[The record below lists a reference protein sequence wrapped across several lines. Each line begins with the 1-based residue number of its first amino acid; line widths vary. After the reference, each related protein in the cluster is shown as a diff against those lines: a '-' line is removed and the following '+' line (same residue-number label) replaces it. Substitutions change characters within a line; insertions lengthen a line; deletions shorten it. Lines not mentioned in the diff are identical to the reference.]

1 MEQCRPQGKGGGR
14 RLDGGIAVVTGSASG
29 IGSASAQLFAA
40 EGAHVV
46 GLDRDAE
53 GNERVIDRLKG
64 AGGSGESLV
73 LDLADHVAVQAT
85 GDALRTRYPRIDLL
99 FNNAGLVVFQPA
111 AEASDELWDEVIDAN
126 LRGAFMLTKE
136 LLPSLRAAPAG
147 AVVNNASID
156 GLFGHPRAPVYSI
169 AKAGM
174 VAMTRSLAYELGA
187 EGIRVNCIA
196 SGGIATP
203 MLDAVPEEVREDAKR
218 QIALRR
224 LGEPEEVAR
233 VALFLASEEASYVT
247 GATLSVDGGRTAI
260 TAAVLGPPDAW

>member
-1 MEQCRPQGKGGGR
+1 
-14 RLDGGIAVVTGSASG
+14 VVTGSASG
-29 IGSASAQLFAA
+29 IGLASALLFAA

-46 GLDRDAE
+46 ALDRDAA
-53 GNERVIDRLKG
+53 GNERCAERLRD
-64 AGGSGESLV
+64 ASGGGEAQV
-73 LDLADHVAVQAT
+73 LDLADHDAVAAT
-85 GDALRTRYPRIDLL
+85 AAQIRERHPRVDLL

-111 AEASDELWDEVIDAN
+111 AEATDGLWDEVVDAN
-126 LRGAFMLTKE
+126 LRGAFMLTKG
-136 LLPSLRAAPAG
+136 LLPSLRGAPAG

-156 GLFGHPRAPVYSI
+156 GLFGHPLAPVYSI

-174 VAMTRSLAYELGA
+174 VAMTRALAHELGA
-187 EGIRVNCIA
+187 DGVRVNCIA

-203 MLDAVPEEVREDAKR
+203 MIEAVPETVREDAKR

-247 GATLSVDGGRTAI
+247 GATLTVDGGRTAI
-260 TAAVLGPPDAW
+260 TAAVLGPADAWQ

>member
-1 MEQCRPQGKGGGR
+1 MQLGR
-14 RLDGGIAVVTGSASG
+14 RETEEGRRRLEGRTAIVTGSASG
-29 IGSASAQLFAA
+29 IGAASALLFAA

-46 GLDRDAE
+46 GLDRDAG
-53 GNERVIDRLKG
+53 GNGRVIDQLHA
-64 AGGSGESLV
+64 AGGSGEALV
-73 LDLADHVAVQAT
+73 LDLSDHAAVAAT
-85 GDALRTRYPRIDLL
+85 AAAIRTRHPRIDLL

-111 AEASDELWDEVIDAN
+111 AEATDELWDEVVDAN

-136 LLPSLRAAPAG
+136 LLSSLRAAPAG

-156 GLFGHPRAPVYSI
+156 GLFGHPLAPVYSI

-187 EGIRVNCIA
+187 DGIRVNCIA

-203 MLDAVPEEVREDAKR
+203 MIDAVPEVVQEDAKR

-247 GATLSVDGGRTAI
+247 GTTLSVDGGRTAI
-260 TAAVLGPPDAW
+260 TAGVLGPPDAW